1 MEKTKITPLK
11 KRQVQ
16 THRMQK
22 LVTVLCTAAC
32 MTVMLST
39 TAFAA
44 DSITVNSQNFMS
56 SAKTALSAV
65 VTLIGGG
72 IGILGVINLVQAY
85 SEENPASKS
94 SGMKQ
99 LAAGVGLIICAQALV
114 PVIFNMVSM

>member
-1 MEKTKITPLK
+1 MEKTKIMPLK
-11 KRQVQ
+11 KRQAR
-16 THRMQK
+16 TRRMQK

-32 MTVMLST
+32 MTVILST
-39 TAFAA
+39 TVFAA
-44 DSITVNSQNFMS
+44 DITVNSQNFMS

-99 LAAGVGLIICAQALV
+99 LAAGVGLIICAQTLV